1 MVWEGFTR
9 LYHIPHPPN
18 RISPSHWSS
27 NTKVQHP
34 HHSSPEETWKHLFDR
49 PPPDTLLQSTAKAT
63 THAQPKVL
71 PTLFTP
77 SKIESHLEILR
88 ILSEHPPDTIT
99 IIAIGPLTNLAL
111 AAAENPTTFL
121 RAKAVLVMSGA
132 IFHPGNITPVGEF
145 NALADAYAA
154 ARVFALTSPDPAS
167 TMPPPPPPTISLDG
181 SVTSSARPLL
191 PYPPKNTLGDRR
203 LNLILFP
210 LDLTTA
216 HILGRDD
223 FASKTSDLVERGS
236 PLAEWTAAFLAS
248 TFNTME
254 TLHKGLDKGG
264 LGTFTSLHDPACV
277 WYAMTAD
284 EMEMSSDNSNDRDKK
299 QKENHASINT
309 TTSNQSQDQQQWTIT
324 PPEDIRI
331 ETQGQWTR
339 GMCVIDRR
347 DRKRLADDHDEGK
360 DFIQTD
366 HGGWLKRGKGNRVRR
381 CVGTP
386 GERVLARLMLERI
399 FGS

>member
-1 MVWEGFTR
+1 MLQT
-9 LYHIPHPPN
+9 
-18 RISPSHWSS
+18 
-27 NTKVQHP
+27 TA
-34 HHSSPEETWKHLFDR
+34 ET
-49 PPPDTLLQSTAKAT
+49 T
-63 THAQPKVL
+63 THAQPKLL

-77 SKIESHLEILR
+77 SKAESHLEILR
-88 ILSEHPPDTIT
+88 ILSENPPDTIT

-121 RAKAVLVMSGA
+121 RAKAVLVMGGA
-132 IFHPGNITPVGEF
+132 ISFPGNITPVGEF

-167 TMPPPPPPTISLDG
+167 TMPPPPSSTISLDG
-181 SVTSSARPLL
+181 SVLSPPRPLL
-191 PYPPKNTLGDRR
+191 PYPPKHTLGDRR

-210 LDLTTA
+210 LDLTTG
-216 HILGRDD
+216 HILRRDD
-223 FASKTSDLVERGS
+223 FTSKTSDLVKRGS
-236 PLAEWTAAFLAS
+236 PLAEWTEAFLAS
-248 TFNTME
+248 TFHTVE
-254 TLHKGLDKGG
+254 TLREGLEKGDP
-264 LGTFTSLHDPACV
+264 GTCTSLHDPACI

-284 EMEMSSDNSNDRDKK
+284 RTEKLSEKSNYHDKK
-299 QKENHASINT
+299 EDHPPIDANRTIEPHS
-309 TTSNQSQDQQQWTIT
+309 QQQWTVT

-347 DRKRLADDHDEGK
+347 DRKRLTDDQDDGK
-360 DFIQTD
+360 DFVKTD
-366 HGGWLKRGKGNRVRR
+366 HGGWLRRSKGNRVRR

-386 GERVLARLMLERI
+386 GEKVLARVMLEKI